1 MVNIGDRPGDARPQQ
16 YAWPRQANA
25 RLHHKPPE
33 KINRALA
40 RLFFSA
46 IPPCD
51 LVLTPEHSC
60 GGEICTAGNCSRET
74 NLREET
80 TMESLDRRTFVQAAV
95 GGALTAAV
103 LAVPSGQAAGPGD
116 YFVIA
121 EIVAKP
127 GSADALRALL
137 VPFAEKSRTEP
148 GCKLYTL
155 LEVESEPGRFLT
167 YERWTDKAALQVHM
181 TTPHIKEI
189 VPKLEPVLAK
199 PFTQIFLGAVSGA

>member
-1 MVNIGDRPGDARPQQ
+1 
-16 YAWPRQANA
+16 
-25 RLHHKPPE
+25 
-33 KINRALA
+33 
-40 RLFFSA
+40 
-46 IPPCD
+46 
-51 LVLTPEHSC
+51 
-60 GGEICTAGNCSRET
+60 
-74 NLREET
+74 
-80 TMESLDRRTFVQAAV
+80 MESLDRRTFVQKAV
-95 GGALTAAV
+95 GGVLTAAV
-103 LAVPSGQAAGPGD
+103 LAIPSAQAAGPGD

>member
-1 MVNIGDRPGDARPQQ
+1 MRGCSSALGRA
-16 YAWPRQANA
+16 
-25 RLHHKPPE
+25 KPTHVCITSLRK

-51 LVLTPEHSC
+51 LVLTP
-60 GGEICTAGNCSRET
+60 GTQLRRRICTAGNCSRET

-103 LAVPSGQAAGPGD
+103 LAVPSGQTAGPGD

-148 GCKLYTL
+148 GCK
-155 LEVESEPGRFLT
+155 
-167 YERWTDKAALQVHM
+167 
-181 TTPHIKEI
+181 
-189 VPKLEPVLAK
+189 
-199 PFTQIFLGAVSGA
+199 

>member
-1 MVNIGDRPGDARPQQ
+1 
-16 YAWPRQANA
+16 
-25 RLHHKPPE
+25 
-33 KINRALA
+33 
-40 RLFFSA
+40 
-46 IPPCD
+46 
-51 LVLTPEHSC
+51 
-60 GGEICTAGNCSRET
+60 
-74 NLREET
+74 
-80 TMESLDRRTFVQAAV
+80 MECLDRRTFVQGAVV
-95 GGALTAAV
+95 GGVLTAV
-103 LAVPSGQAAGPGD
+103 LTVSSAKAAGSGD
-116 YFVIA
+116 YHVIA

-137 VPFAEKSRTEP
+137 VPFAEKSRNEP

>member
-1 MVNIGDRPGDARPQQ
+1 MSSWDRRRFVQTA
-16 YAWPRQANA
+16 
-25 RLHHKPPE
+25 
-33 KINRALA
+33 ALGGLLTSVLA
-40 RLFFSA
+40 ASSA
-46 IPPCD
+46 AA
-51 LVLTPEHSC
+51 
-60 GGEICTAGNCSRET
+60 AGN
-74 NLREET
+74 
-80 TMESLDRRTFVQAAV
+80 
-95 GGALTAAV
+95 
-103 LAVPSGQAAGPGD
+103 
-116 YFVIA
+116 YHVIG

-137 VPFAEKSRTEP
+137 VPFAEKWRNEP

-167 YERWTDKAALQVHM
+167 YEKWTDKAALPVHM

>member
-1 MVNIGDRPGDARPQQ
+1 ME
-16 YAWPRQANA
+16 
-25 RLHHKPPE
+25 RL
-33 KINRALA
+33 
-40 RLFFSA
+40 
-46 IPPCD
+46 
-51 LVLTPEHSC
+51 
-60 GGEICTAGNCSRET
+60 G
-74 NLREET
+74 
-80 TMESLDRRTFVQAAV
+80 RRTFVQGAIV
-95 GGALTAAV
+95 GGALTAV
-103 LAVPSGQAAGPGD
+103 LTVSFAKAAGSGD
-116 YFVIA
+116 YYVIA

-137 VPFAEKSRTEP
+137 VPFAEKSRKEP

-155 LEVESEPGRFLT
+155 LEVELEPGRFLT

>member
-1 MVNIGDRPGDARPQQ
+1 M
-16 YAWPRQANA
+16 
-25 RLHHKPPE
+25 
-33 KINRALA
+33 
-40 RLFFSA
+40 S
-46 IPPCD
+46 
-51 LVLTPEHSC
+51 SC
-60 GGEICTAGNCSRET
+60 
-74 NLREET
+74 
-80 TMESLDRRTFVQAAV
+80 DRRRFVQ
-95 GGALTAAV
+95 TAALGGLLTSV
-103 LAVPSGQAAGPGD
+103 LAASSTEAAGPGD
-116 YFVIA
+116 YYVIA

-137 VPFAEKSRTEP
+137 VPFAEKSRNEP

-167 YERWTDKAALQVHM
+167 YEKWTDKAALQVHM